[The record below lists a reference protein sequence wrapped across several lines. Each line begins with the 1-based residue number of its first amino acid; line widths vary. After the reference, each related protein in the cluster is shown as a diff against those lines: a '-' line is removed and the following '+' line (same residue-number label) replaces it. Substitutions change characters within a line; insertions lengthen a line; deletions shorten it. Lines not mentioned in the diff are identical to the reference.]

1 MVSAYLR
8 SRETTRVIEN
18 RITGLLSVGIA
29 LSAVFGGMQFADAV
43 GFLPDQMIVS
53 TVPANGDV
61 NPYGV
66 AFVPQGFPNGGP
78 LRPGDILISNFNNNM
93 NLQGTG
99 TTIVRVSASGAV
111 STFFAGPPH
120 PGGTNG
126 LGLSTA
132 LAVLQRGFVIVG
144 NVPSIDGTCPTG
156 TPGSLLVI
164 DNTGNHVST
173 ISDPNIN
180 GPWDMTILDE
190 CNQAAS
196 SD

>member
-1 MVSAYLR
+1 MP
-8 SRETTRVIEN
+8 
-18 RITGLLSVGIA
+18 
-29 LSAVFGGMQFADAV
+29 FADAV

-190 CNQAAS
+190 GNQAVAFVFSVFAGTVLRLNLNVAS
-196 SD
+196 NCV